1 MDEEMQEILQNS
13 SNEEYTE
20 NKHSEGRNEAIN
32 KEADEAEESVIQ
44 VEDDGR
50 KCRNL
55 PPLQVQSIRLFHV
68 SLEYSGSKGHL
79 LL

>member
-1 MDEEMQEILQNS
+1 MGEEMQEILQNS

-20 NKHSEGRNEAIN
+20 NKHSEGRNVAIG
-32 KEADEAEESVIQ
+32 KEADEVEESVIQ
-44 VEDDGR
+44 VADDGR

-55 PPLQVQSIRLFHV
+55 PLLHVQSIRLFHV
-68 SLEYSGSKGHL
+68 SLEYSGSKEHL

>member
-1 MDEEMQEILQNS
+1 M
-13 SNEEYTE
+13 YK
-20 NKHSEGRNEAIN
+20 NKHSEGRNVVID
-32 KEADEAEESVIQ
+32 KEADEVEESVIQ

-55 PPLQVQSIRLFHV
+55 PLLQVHSIRLFHV
-68 SLEYSGSKGHL
+68 SLEYSGSKQHL